1 MLHPCDFGGRS
12 LDLLLNKCSYWNIIC
27 ICNSGRHDYSL
38 AFDGLHFQFHAIQ
51 KFIHAISPTPASS
64 MSKAELSTKPS
75 NTTLSP
81 YVCVDKTSQTEG
93 SAKRPG
99 DSTSDSQYWRYD
111 ASQKR
116 QKHGD
121 GNGDRLCFKFVSSGS
136 CPRGQKCHFRHDEEA
151 MEQYMRGVCFDFLN
165 KGKCERGPDCKF
177 KHNLQDESDMSRSK
191 AASSTRCIYS
201 NLLWNHIW
209 SQCLLLLPNFLEYY
223 VYGTILWL

>member
-1 MLHPCDFGGRS
+1 M
-12 LDLLLNKCSYWNIIC
+12 
-27 ICNSGRHDYSL
+27 
-38 AFDGLHFQFHAIQ
+38 AFDDSYFQFHAIQ
-51 KFIHAISPTPASS
+51 KFIHAISPTPAAS

-81 YVCVDKTSQTEG
+81 YVCVDKTAQTEG

-121 GNGDRLCFKFVSSGS
+121 GDGDRLCFKFVSSGT
-136 CPRGQKCHFRHDEEA
+136 CPHGKKCHFRHDEEA
-151 MEQYMRGVCFDFLN
+151 MEQCMRGVCFDFLN

-177 KHNLQDESDMSRSK
+177 KHNLQDESDRSRSK

-201 NLLWNHIW
+201 NPLCNRITDMITMFITFFLISLNILFMVKSYDYNRCFLPDQENAGFVCQAPMWSHI
-209 SQCLLLLPNFLEYY
+209 
-223 VYGTILWL
+223 